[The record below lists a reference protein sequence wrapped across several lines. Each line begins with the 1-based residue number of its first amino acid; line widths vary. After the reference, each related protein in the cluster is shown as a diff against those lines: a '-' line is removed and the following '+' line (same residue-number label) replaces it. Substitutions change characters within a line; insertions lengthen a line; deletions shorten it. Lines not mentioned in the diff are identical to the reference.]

1 MLIYI
6 RIRTYIRTYIL
17 YIRIRIFICR
27 RVYLL
32 SASMYSVG
40 VCILYIRMCVSG
52 FLLVRW
58 FLERNQQIYLGVLRV
73 PQFES
78 KPSFSAA
85 INCSIQVIWYPPAS
99 PQPHAPSFPC
109 QPEVA
114 SRSFCTVLVYTHPSM
129 RASSEAL
136 ERKEFSRNCQPE
148 MFRTFKQFA
157 CNIVGSRSGIQLC

>member
-1 MLIYI
+1 MRIYCIYI
-6 RIRTYIRTYIL
+6 YIYVDIYVHTYI
-17 YIRIRIFICR
+17 C
-27 RVYLL
+27 
-32 SASMYSVG
+32 SAHLCIVSVC
-40 VCILYIRMCVSG
+40 VHIIHMRVSG